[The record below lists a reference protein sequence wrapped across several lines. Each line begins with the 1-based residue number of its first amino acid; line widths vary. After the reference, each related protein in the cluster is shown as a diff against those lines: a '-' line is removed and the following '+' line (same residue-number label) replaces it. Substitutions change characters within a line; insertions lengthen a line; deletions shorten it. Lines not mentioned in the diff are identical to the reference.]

1 MSFLATLSSSVTLAD
16 PFQSQPPSFMSLRPA
31 QASMRRQQ
39 PSQRASKGFLASRRA
54 SPVPRLRPRRRRDH
68 LQPSMGV
75 EEWRYRQLTTHGL
88 LDMIPMR
95 LPRSHSLSYGFL
107 KQKDTESFKQVDLL
121 PGERFTMEVNK
132 YTVSEII
139 QQGFNEKHY
148 CFGFLLYDEPTN
160 NDEEEEDG
168 DGTMRPTV
176 PFFQQHQAEVPKVVG
191 SGAGRKG
198 GSGTPNAPPSDSEL
212 DWDGAKPLQY
222 ALLAQVI
229 RWRKTQNGILLQY
242 QIQGAVNVERL
253 VKVEPYPKAIVTHD
267 LPAFSKNATQPV
279 QDIDRARELK
289 SDIVDLVRYCD
300 ETSEALA
307 EKSGWSRLAADIGTR
322 GSLERRWEDSLS
334 QNGPLELWRM
344 TEAETYY
351 WLSFVAQSFHLSP
364 LEQLASFQYGT
375 TDERLEYVVRTLRRK
390 ANELSARKSLMELM
404 APKKK
409 GDTDGGS
416 EASEAGDDPQP
427 KT

>member
-1 MSFLATLSSSVTLAD
+1 M
-16 PFQSQPPSFMSLRPA
+16 
-31 QASMRRQQ
+31 
-39 PSQRASKGFLASRRA
+39 
-54 SPVPRLRPRRRRDH
+54 PRLRPRRRRDH
-68 LQPSMGV
+68 VQPSMGV

-168 DGTMRPTV
+168 DGTRLRPTV

-198 GSGTPNAPPSDSEL
+198 SSGTPNAPPSDSEL

-229 RWRKTQNGILLQY
+229 RWRKTQNGILLQVGGRGKGIRREGPHMLCRSPLSSVCVGSLQY

-322 GSLERRWEDSLS
+322 WVGGVGQHQWADGWMDCVAADCLHCRGSLERRWEDSLS

-364 LEQLASFQYGT
+364 LEQVHDNKRERAGT
-375 TDERLEYVVRTLRRK
+375 IHRWSP
-390 ANELSARKSLMELM
+390 SAKWNVSWPPFNTGRPTS
-404 APKKK
+404 
-409 GDTDGGS
+409 G
-416 EASEAGDDPQP
+416 
-427 KT
+427 